1 MPLTERQRI
10 VLEALAGRDRAE
22 ATLQALL
29 AARAEALTV
38 PGEQTR
44 QDLYREVTGKSALDN
59 AIAQTRRLIEATNT
73 ALVQAQRVPADAPAL
88 AHAADA

>member
-10 VLEALAGRDRAE
+10 VLEAVAARDRAE

-29 AARAEALTV
+29 GARAEADAA
-38 PGEQTR
+38 PGAGR
-44 QDLYREVTGKSALDN
+44 RPDLYRDVTGRSALDN
-59 AIAQTRRLIEATNT
+59 AIAQTRRLIEAMNT
-73 ALVQAQRVPADAPAL
+73 ALVQAQRAPADEPAL